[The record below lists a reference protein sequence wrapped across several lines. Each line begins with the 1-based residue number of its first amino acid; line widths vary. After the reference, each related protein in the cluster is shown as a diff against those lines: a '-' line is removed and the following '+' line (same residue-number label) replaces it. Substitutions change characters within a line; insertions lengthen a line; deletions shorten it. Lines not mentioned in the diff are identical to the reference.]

1 MTLLLLAR
9 GTVTLTSGFLTIILF
24 VMTDNRNLREP
35 EDNTAYW
42 CHQVAARLSRRIN
55 QAVAAAGH
63 PLHPAHA
70 AVFINIDRAGSRLTQ
85 LAAAADV
92 TPQSMLELV
101 DELDR
106 LGYLKRVPDPTD
118 RRAKLITLT
127 DAGYDALQ
135 AAFDAIITI
144 EVRLEELLG
153 RTALVRLRKTL
164 RTIATDA

>member
-1 MTLLLLAR
+1 MPR
-9 GTVTLTSGFLTIILF
+9 
-24 VMTDNRNLREP
+24 DNRDLREP

-42 CHQVAARLSRRIN
+42 CHQVATLLARRIN

-85 LAAAADV
+85 LAAAADM

-106 LGYLKRVPDPTD
+106 LGYVKRVPDPTD

-127 DAGYDALQ
+127 DIGYDALQ

-144 EVRLEELLG
+144 ELRLEELLG
-153 RTALVRLRKTL
+153 RTALVRLRKIL